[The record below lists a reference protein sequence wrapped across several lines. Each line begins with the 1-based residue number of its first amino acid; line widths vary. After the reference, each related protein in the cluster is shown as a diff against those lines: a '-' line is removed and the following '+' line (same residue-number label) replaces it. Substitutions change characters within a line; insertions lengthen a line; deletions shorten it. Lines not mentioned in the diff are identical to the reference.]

1 MVSCSK
7 DVNGNDLPCNLQID
21 GYLLGVL
28 NDSEELVRKNFDC
41 IALVTGEEGA
51 GKTTLAM
58 QCCLYLD
65 HNFSNKSI
73 CFNARGFEE
82 LLQTLPKGSAILWD
96 EADDVG
102 SNWASAMMITLKK
115 TFKRIRKM
123 NYKIFLVTP
132 TFHDL
137 NKYFAIH
144 RTRYLINVYAEFTER
159 GMFRFYDAFAKKKLY
174 INGKKEMNMRA
185 YKSTFYGAFKNYPKG
200 FPVDFEKYEA
210 DKDEATL
217 LALGEKNSGKDVRM
231 EYYQRLRLR
240 HEKEGIKWGNKDY
253 AEIFGLTRQ
262 SIGNYRRELGFE
274 K

>member
-1 MVSCSK
+1 MVSVNT
-7 DVNGNDLPCNLQID
+7 DVNGNPLQCNLQID
-21 GYLLGVL
+21 GYLLSVL
-28 NDSEELVRKNFDC
+28 NDSEELIKKNFDC
-41 IALVTGEEGA
+41 IGLVTGEEGA

-58 QCCLYLD
+58 QCCYYLD
-65 HNFSNKSI
+65 QNFNNNHI

-82 LLQTLPKGSAILWD
+82 LLKTLPKGSAILWD

-144 RTRYLINVYAEFTER
+144 RTRFLINVYAEFTER
-159 GMFRFYDAFAKKKLY
+159 GMFRFYDSFAKKKLY

-185 YKSTFYGAFKNYPKG
+185 YKSTFYGAFKNYPKS
-200 FPVDFEKYEA
+200 FPVDFEKYEK

-217 LALGEKNSGKDVRM
+217 EALGDKGTGKDMRM
-231 EYYQRLRLR
+231 DYYKNLRLLL
-240 HEKEGIKWGNKDY
+240 ESKGYKLGNKDY
-253 AEIFGLTRQ
+253 AEVFGLTRQ
-262 SIGNYRRELGFE
+262 TIGNYRRELGFE